1 MGAHRV
7 IQALTASLVLLCA
20 PPALSAQSVAAQSVV
35 APEPTDIIATLNA
48 ICVAA
53 QGDRAQAAALAAEA
67 GFSPVPE
74 SMTPRL
80 RNATERAGF
89 MRTNATDMSIVMTGR
104 MTRRVGRE
112 TIVLDFCGV
121 AVRPTDHRALAQR
134 LSDLMKF
141 DSINTVGFDA
151 YAWLQTP
158 EGRAPAR
165 SLSDAQFVAM
175 ARTGQMR
182 LLGLDRTGPGST
194 LIYMLPR
201 LD

>member
-1 MGAHRV
+1 MGANRV
-7 IQALTASLVLLCA
+7 VQALAAALVLWCP
-20 PPALSAQSVAAQSVV
+20 PPAWSAQAVS
-35 APEPTDIIATLNA
+35 APEPTDIIATVNG

-53 QGDRAQAAALAAEA
+53 QGDRAKAAALAAEA
-67 GFSPVPE
+67 GYSPVPE
-74 SMTPRL
+74 AMIPRL

-89 MRTNATDMSIVMTGR
+89 MRTNAADMSLVMTGR
-104 MTRRVGRE
+104 MTRQVGRE

-121 AVRPTDHRALAQR
+121 SVRPTDHRALARR
-134 LSDLMKF
+134 LRDLMEF
-141 DSINTVGFDA
+141 DTINMVGLDA

-165 SLSDAQFVAM
+165 RVSDAQFVAM

-182 LLGLDRTGPGST
+182 MLGLDRSGSGST

-201 LD
+201 VD

>member
-7 IQALTASLVLLCA
+7 FLVLAASALLCA
-20 PPALSAQSVAAQSVV
+20 PPALSAQSLAQSQA
-35 APEPTDIIATLNA
+35 APEPTDIVATLNA
-48 ICVAA
+48 VCVKA
-53 QGDRAQAAALAAEA
+53 QGDRAQAAVLAAEA

-74 SMTPRL
+74 SMTLRL

-89 MRTNATDMSIVMTGR
+89 MRTSATDMSIVMTGR
-104 MTRRVGRE
+104 MTRQVGRE

-121 AVRPTDHRALAQR
+121 AVRPTDHRALDRR
-134 LSDLMKF
+134 LRDLMKF
-141 DSINTVGFDA
+141 DSIRAVGFDA

-158 EGRAPAR
+158 EGRAPSR
-165 SLSDAQFVAM
+165 NLSDAQFVAM

-182 LLGLDRTGPGST
+182 LLVLDRSGPGST
-194 LIYMLPR
+194 LMYMLPR

>member
-7 IQALTASLVLLCA
+7 VRVLAASLVLLCA
-20 PPALSAQSVAAQSVV
+20 PPALSAQSQA
-35 APEPTDIIATLNA
+35 APEATDIIATLNA
-48 ICVAA
+48 ICVKA
-53 QGDRAQAAALAAEA
+53 QGDRVQAATLAAEA

-104 MTRRVGRE
+104 MTRQVGRE

-121 AVRPTDHRALAQR
+121 AVRPTDHRALDRR
-134 LSDLMKF
+134 LRDLMKF
-141 DSINTVGFDA
+141 DSISAVGFDA

-158 EGRAPAR
+158 EGRAPSLR
-165 SLSDAQFVAM
+165 LSDAQFVAM

-182 LLGLDRTGPGST
+182 LLVLDRSGPGST
-194 LIYMLPR
+194 LMYMLPR

>member
-1 MGAHRV
+1 MA
-7 IQALTASLVLLCA
+7 
-20 PPALSAQSVAAQSVV
+20 AQSVAAQSVAPQSEA

-48 ICVAA
+48 VCVAA
-53 QGDRAQAAALAAEA
+53 KGDRAQAAVLAAEA

-104 MTRRVGRE
+104 MTRQVGRE
-112 TIVLDFCGV
+112 TVVLDFCGV
-121 AVRPTDHRALAQR
+121 AVRPTDHRALDRR
-134 LSDLMKF
+134 LHDLMKF
-141 DSINTVGFDA
+141 DAISAVGFDA

-158 EGRAPAR
+158 EGRAP
-165 SLSDAQFVAM
+165 SLRLTDAQFVAM

-182 LLGLDRTGPGST
+182 LLVLDRSGSGST